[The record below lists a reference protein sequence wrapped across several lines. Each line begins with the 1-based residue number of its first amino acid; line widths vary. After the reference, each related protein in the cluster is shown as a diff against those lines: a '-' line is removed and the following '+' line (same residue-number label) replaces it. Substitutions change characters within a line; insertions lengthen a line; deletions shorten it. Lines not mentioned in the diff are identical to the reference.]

1 MGEVKIL
8 GLESNNY
15 LAMNAEG
22 QLYAEEDGSNEST
35 IFIEKTHGSYLVYL
49 RYLRTIYHIIILYSG
64 DSKTGCSNTGSVR
77 MQDFYL
83 PSFLIE
89 GCI

>member
-49 RYLRTIYHIIILYSG
+49 RYLWTILSYYVQWRSEYWMLKYRKYPNAG
-64 DSKTGCSNTGSVR
+64 LLLTQLFD
-77 MQDFYL
+77 
-83 PSFLIE
+83 
-89 GCI
+89 